1 LLDPPLCRLSFS
13 FPNILPSLSSP
24 PSLLGA
30 EEGTAAAAEEGTAA
44 AAEEGA
50 KAKAEEVGGSEAQQ
64 KQFVEAVEALP
75 TATTTPTTLSALFV
89 LLSESTL
96 LLEKIGGHLS
106 DPPAVQ
112 EGIKGTKKREEW
124 RIEGEGMRRRLAVL
138 HGWTSTGY
146 ELSPAGTAAVE
157 KGTVG
162 GRQIGFVAFSE
173 EVEEMEEGERERGL
187 DKVMKGVA
195 VGSVGSV
202 STPATSD
209 SFAAADLQV
218 SNQPSSPPSLTSYTP
233 PPLLTSNSSLTTLL
247 LSSLT
252 DTPSLTPL
260 QKTLYRWYCFS
271 TLPLLDSDLTRDKV
285 SEGFEPKFYT
295 LLMKPR
301 RNLLVGEVE
310 LNLFSPHGD
319 LFTTKVSCK
328 QISASLSHGLSFL

>member
-1 LLDPPLCRLSFS
+1 
-13 FPNILPSLSSP
+13 
-24 PSLLGA
+24 
-30 EEGTAAAAEEGTAA
+30 
-44 AAEEGA
+44 
-50 KAKAEEVGGSEAQQ
+50 
-64 KQFVEAVEALP
+64 
-75 TATTTPTTLSALFV
+75 
-89 LLSESTL
+89 
-96 LLEKIGGHLS
+96 
-106 DPPAVQ
+106 
-112 EGIKGTKKREEW
+112 
-124 RIEGEGMRRRLAVL
+124 MRRRLAVL

-162 GRQIGFVAFSE
+162 GRQVGFVAFAE

-187 DKVMKGVA
+187 DAVMKGVSKA
-195 VGSVGSV
+195 VGSVAV
-202 STPATSD
+202 STPATTD

-301 RNLLVGEVE
+301 RNLLVGGVE
-310 LNLFSPHGD
+310 LNLFTV
-319 LFTTKVSCK
+319 LMEICLQLKLVVNR
-328 QISASLSHGLSFL
+328 SLRRFL